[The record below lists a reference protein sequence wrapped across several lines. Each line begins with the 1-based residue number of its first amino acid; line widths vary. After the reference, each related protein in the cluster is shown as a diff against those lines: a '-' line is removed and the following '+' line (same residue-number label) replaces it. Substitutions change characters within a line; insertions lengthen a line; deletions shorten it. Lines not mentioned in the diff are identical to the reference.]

1 MQLRQHG
8 RRKSRHV
15 KEQINNIIK
24 KEMFRMKKY
33 EFSNEAYK
41 RRLRKERTN
50 PAFRQ
55 RIKEWEKVVAEQPTF
70 DTENEAL
77 R

>member
-1 MQLRQHG
+1 
-8 RRKSRHV
+8 
-15 KEQINNIIK
+15 
-24 KEMFRMKKY
+24 MKKY